1 MATRTILREGEVR
14 IISVTP
20 VSRGIVRPVLVA
32 AAFVALVVNGAQH
45 LHFVHE
51 HEMLFGVLL
60 AGPFALVAL
69 TRTWRWRSHKVHVT
83 NERILVEG
91 GVLHHQRSA
100 VELGDIAAIRIDQR
114 MSERLTR
121 RGVIYLETVAGTIS
135 IGKLRHPGA
144 LCRLIDAERLNART
158 VPVEYDTVFSY
169 DEPEP
174 FDYEVQPRYRRGRH
188 ELE

>member
-20 VSRGIVRPVLVA
+20 VSRGISRPVVVAIVLVA
-32 AAFVALVVNGAQH
+32 LVILGAQH
-45 LHFVHE
+45 VHIVHE
-51 HEMLFGVLL
+51 HQMLLGVLL

-100 VELGDIAAIRIDQR
+100 IELRDIAAIRIDQR
-114 MSERLTR
+114 VSERLTR
-121 RGVIYLETVAGTIS
+121 RGVIFLETVAGTIS

-144 LCRLIDAERLNART
+144 LCRLIDAERFNEAA
-158 VPVEYDTVFSY
+158 VPSAYDTVFSY

-174 FDYEVQPRYRRGRH
+174 FDYEVQPRHGRGRH

>member
-1 MATRTILREGEVR
+1 MLRDGEVR

-20 VSRGIVRPVLVA
+20 VSRGISRPVLVA
-32 AAFVALVVNGAQH
+32 IAFIALVVVGAQH
-45 LHFVHE
+45 VQIVHE
-51 HEMLFGVLL
+51 HETLL
-60 AGPFALVAL
+60 AVIFAGPFALVAL

-100 VELGDIAAIRIDQR
+100 VEMSDIAAIRIDQR
-114 MSERLTR
+114 VTERLTR

-144 LCRLIDAERLNART
+144 LCRLIDAERFNT
-158 VPVEYDTVFSY
+158 QTNPVAYDTVFSY

-174 FDYEVQPRYRRGRH
+174 FDYEVQPRYSRGRH

>member
-1 MATRTILREGEVR
+1 MAARTILREGEVR

-20 VSRGIVRPVLVA
+20 VSRGIFRPVLVA
-32 AAFVALVVNGAQH
+32 LVLIALVIFGAQH
-45 LHFVHE
+45 VHLVHE
-51 HEMLFGVLL
+51 HEMLLGVIL
-60 AGPFALVAL
+60 AGPIALVTL

-100 VELGDIAAIRIDQR
+100 VELRDVAAIRIDQR
-114 MSERLTR
+114 VSERLTR

-144 LCRLIDAERLNART
+144 LCRLIDAERFNAET
-158 VPVEYDTVFSY
+158 APATYDTVFAP

-174 FDYEVQPRYRRGRH
+174 FDYEVQPRYSRGRH

>member
-20 VSRGIVRPVLVA
+20 VSRGISRPVLVA
-32 AAFVALVVNGAQH
+32 IVLVALVMFGAQH
-45 LHFVHE
+45 VHIMHE
-51 HEMLFGVLL
+51 HQTLLGVLL

-100 VELGDIAAIRIDQR
+100 IELRDIAAIRIDQR
-114 MSERLTR
+114 VSERLTR
-121 RGVIYLETVAGTIS
+121 RGVIFLETVAGTIS

-144 LCRLIDAERLNART
+144 LCRLIDAERFNEAS
-158 VPVEYDTVFSY
+158 VPSAYDTVFSY

-174 FDYEVQPRYRRGRH
+174 FDYEVQPRHSRGRH